1 MRKNRFGTILS
12 DIIHY
17 ISLILYSLIVIIP
30 LLVIFLGS
38 LKTNE
43 EFSNTG
49 VLELPGNWL
58 NADNYIKAFI
68 DGKMLLGFTN
78 TAIILAFSIAATIF
92 TGTMTAYIINRF
104 QFKGNKLI
112 SGAFLVASL
121 VPSITMQMSI
131 FQIIS
136 KLGIFNTRL
145 STILLFAGTDII
157 SIFIFIQFL
166 DNISYSLDESAIMD
180 GASYYGVFFKIL
192 LPLLRPAIVTV
203 IIIKGVGFYN
213 DFYTPFLYMPMPEL
227 AVISTALFRFKGP
240 YGSQWEVI
248 CAGVIVTIIPV
259 LVIFLLLQKQIYNGL
274 TQGSVKE

>member
-1 MRKNRFGTILS
+1 MRRKSFGTTIS

-17 ISLILYSLIVIIP
+17 IGLTLYSMIVFIP
-30 LLVIFLGS
+30 LLVILIGS
-38 LKTNE
+38 FKTNE
-43 EFSNTG
+43 EFSGTG
-49 VLELPGNWL
+49 VLKLPGNWL
-58 NADNYIKAFI
+58 NTDNYAKAFI

-78 TAIILAFSIAATIF
+78 TAVILAFSIAATIL

-136 KLGIFNTRL
+136 RLGLFNTRL

-157 SIFIFIQFL
+157 SIFIFMQFL
-166 DNISYSLDESAIMD
+166 DNISYSIDESTIMD

-192 LPLLRPAIVTV
+192 MPLLKPAIVTV

-213 DFYTPFLYMPMPEL
+213 DFYTPFLYMPKPEL